1 MFWMHRKSQ
10 AAKVSAQAVVI
21 ESCEPRRLLSAATGS
36 VAPIVDGLL
45 SVSGT
50 RHGDNIMIS
59 IDSGDN
65 TQLDVVINGT
75 QITQV
80 SAADVTRIKV
90 NGGNGMDHITVENT
104 LMIPAEL
111 IGGNAKDILN
121 GGAGNDTLEGDNGN
135 DAMSGGGGDDYL
147 FGGRGGDA
155 LDGAD
160 GNDTLSGGKGNDNLM
175 GDADSDTLAG
185 GVGDDSLS
193 GGDGNDLVEGD
204 DGNDD
209 VDGGTGTDE
218 IMGNGGHDHFHTGD
232 SGSEKTDDSTET
244 DDDVLA

>member
-1 MFWMHRKSQ
+1 MLWKNRKSA
-10 AAKVSAQAVVI
+10 AAKVSVQAVLI
-21 ESCEPRRLLSAATGS
+21 EACESRRLLSAATGS
-36 VAPIVDGLL
+36 VDPIVDGLL
-45 SVSGT
+45 SVNGT
-50 RHGDNIMIS
+50 RHSDNIMIS
-59 IDSGDN
+59 VDGTDA
-65 TQLDVVINGT
+65 TKLDVVINGT

-80 SAADVTRIKV
+80 NVADVTKIKV

-104 LMIPAEL
+104 LTIPAEL
-111 IGGNAKDILN
+111 IGGNDKDVLN

-147 FGGRGGDA
+147 FGGRGSDA

-160 GNDTLSGGKGNDNLM
+160 GNDTLSGGKGNDHLM
-175 GDADSDTLAG
+175 GDADADTLAG
-185 GVGDDSLS
+185 GVGDDDLS
-193 GGDGNDLVEGD
+193 GGDGDDLVEGD

-209 VDGGTGTDE
+209 VDGGAGTDH

-232 SGSEKTDDSTET
+232 SDSEKTDDSTEA

>member
-1 MFWMHRKSQ
+1 MFWTNRKSA
-10 AAKVSAQAVVI
+10 AAKVSAQAVLI
-21 ESCEPRRLLSAATGS
+21 EECESRRLLSAATGS
-36 VAPIVDGLL
+36 ADLGGDGLL
-45 SVSGT
+45 TVNGT
-50 RHGDNIMIS
+50 RHNDNIMIS
-59 IDSGDN
+59 VDTVDS

-75 QITQV
+75 QIKQV
-80 SAADVTRIKV
+80 NVADVTRIKV

-111 IGGNAKDILN
+111 IGGNAKDVLN

-175 GDADSDTLAG
+175 GDADADTLAG
-185 GVGDDSLS
+185 GVGDDNLT
-193 GGDGNDLVEGD
+193 GGDGDDLVEGD

-209 VDGGTGTDE
+209 VDGGAGTDH

-232 SGSEKTDDSTET
+232 SDSEKSDDSTEA